1 MGETKTAIYYN
12 HNFYYDFSQI
22 ISADD
27 RAVQFGDGAY
37 EWIRIHHGHSF
48 GLSYHTDR
56 LYRSMRLLGIRP
68 VTAPDEFTEIV
79 EVVVEESE
87 IEEKTEYKEEEPA
100 GEEVKAEAAE
110 PAEIFEEKEE
120 NVLEL

>member
-27 RAVQFGDGAY
+27 RAIQFGDGAY

-87 IEEKTEYKEEEPA
+87 IEE
-100 GEEVKAEAAE
+100 G
-110 PAEIFEEKEE
+110 
-120 NVLEL
+120 